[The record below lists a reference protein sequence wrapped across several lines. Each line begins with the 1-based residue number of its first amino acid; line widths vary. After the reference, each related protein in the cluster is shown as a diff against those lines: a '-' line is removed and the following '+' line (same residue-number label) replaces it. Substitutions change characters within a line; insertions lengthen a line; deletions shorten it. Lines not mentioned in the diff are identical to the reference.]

1 MTSDDIDNLNEQD
14 EDLDEEQED
23 GGQQDK
29 VEWAP
34 GHSRGAARDT
44 AHKWRGAWDENMLN

>member
-29 VEWAP
+29 VE
-34 GHSRGAARDT
+34 
-44 AHKWRGAWDENMLN
+44 